1 MFPITTVFLGG
12 KNKASVDITESS
24 NQSTSSWA
32 DITQVAIT
40 QNTPSGTTPSNI
52 YHVVSFDN
60 KATWKVFKSGAWT
73 SVARNNSGTWQ
84 YSNAGSWTNASSNTQ
99 AQAIT
104 QATSQSAYQWQKS
117 EVEALTSAN
126 WRATGGLTSGSYFH
140 WATKLI
146 SGTAIVADGSQN
158 TSTDYATNQMSTYSS
173 GGHVASA
180 TSEGVFY
187 KAWSAFDRVLEA
199 YNCGWGPSTTPSSG
213 SPQSLMIDLG
223 SSNSKAINKYSF
235 YIYSGYY
242 IPPCVWQLQGT
253 NNTSASVGDGE
264 TANGWTTLD
273 SRSYAT
279 SWQPGAGWYTYTFS
293 NSTAY
298 RYYRFRCT
306 SANQAFLLGELK
318 LIEAG
323 TTAVTPSFTKIA
335 VQYES

>member
-12 KNKASVDITESS
+12 KNRATVDVTEASD
-24 NQSTSSWA
+24 QSTSGWS

-40 QNTPSGTTPSNI
+40 QDTPSGTTPSNI
-52 YHVVSFDN
+52 YHLVSFDN
-60 KATWKVFKSGAWT
+60 EVTWKVFKSSTWT
-73 SVARNNSGTWQ
+73 SVVRNNSGTWQ
-84 YSNAGSWTNASSNTQ
+84 YSDAGSWTNASSNTQ

-104 QATSQSAYQWQKS
+104 QATAQSAYQWQKS

-126 WRATGGLTSGSYFH
+126 WRATGGLTSGSYLH
-140 WATKLI
+140 WATKLVT
-146 SGTAIVADGSQN
+146 GTAIVADGSQN
-158 TSTDYATNQMSTYSS
+158 TSTDYATNQMSGYSS
-173 GGHVASA
+173 GGHVVSA
-180 TSEGVFY
+180 TSEQSY
-187 KAWSAFDRVLEA
+187 TRAWYAFNRNLDA
-199 YNCGWGPSTTPSSG
+199 YDCGWMCVYVPSSG
-213 SPQSLMIDLG
+213 SPQSIMIDLG
-223 SSNSKAINKYSF
+223 SSNTKAINKYSF
-235 YIYSGYY
+235 YLYGGYP

-264 TANGWTTLD
+264 TSNGWSTLD
-273 SRSYAT
+273 SRSYST

-306 SANQAFLLGELK
+306 SAYQAYYLAELK
-318 LIEAG
+318 LIEAQ